1 MKFFFILPSLLII
14 FASKIFIK
22 ILGIH
27 VAILPITMF
36 GDKIL
41 RKKVNKIK
49 AVDNEMK
56 ELIDNMF
63 ETMSNANGIGLAANQ
78 VGADR
83 SIFIVDISNLE
94 EHEESKP
101 LVFINP
107 KIVKRSEVQTIF
119 EEGCLSIPDIRGDV
133 VRPEAITIEYQDS
146 EFIKQT
152 MNADN
157 LLSRVIQHEYD
168 HLLGILFTDL
178 VNDEMKKRFKKPLQ
192 RIRKRKIDIAYPIS
206 KTIDYQLTL

>member
-1 MKFFFILPSLLII
+1 
-14 FASKIFIK
+14 
-22 ILGIH
+22 
-27 VAILPITMF
+27 MF

-41 RKKVNKIK
+41 RKKVNKVK
-49 AVDNEMK
+49 VVDNEII
-56 ELIDNMF
+56 ELITNMF
-63 ETMSNANGIGLAANQ
+63 DTMRNANGIGLAANQ

-83 SIFIVDISNLE
+83 KIFIVDLTKVE
-94 EHEESKP
+94 GYEDLKP
-101 LVFINP
+101 IVFINP
-107 KIVKRSEVQTIF
+107 KIVKHSEEQTVF

-133 VRPEAITIEYQDS
+133 ERPETITIEYQDA
-146 EFIKQT
+146 ELKEQT
-152 MNADN
+152 MDADN

-178 VNDEMKKRFKKPLQ
+178 VDDEMKKRLKKPLH

>member
-1 MKFFFILPSLLII
+1 M
-14 FASKIFIK
+14 
-22 ILGIH
+22 
-27 VAILPITMF
+27 AILPITMF

-41 RKKVNKIK
+41 RKKVNKAK
-49 AVDNEMK
+49 SVDNEII
-56 ELIDNMF
+56 ELITNMF
-63 ETMSNANGIGLAANQ
+63 DTMRNANGIGLAANQ

-107 KIVKRSEVQTIF
+107 KIVKRSEEQTVF

-133 VRPEAITIEYQDS
+133 ERPEAITIKYQDIDFK
-146 EFIKQT
+146 EQT
-152 MNADN
+152 MDADN
-157 LLSRVIQHEYD
+157 LLARVIQHEYD
-168 HLLGILFTDL
+168 HLMGILFTDL
-178 VNDEMKKRFKKPLQ
+178 VDDELKKRFKKPLH

-206 KTIDYQLTL
+206 KTIDYELTL